1 MTGFRTWSTGDTVS
15 AADFVSYIAT
25 QVITVFS
32 TATARDAAITS
43 PAEGM
48 FAYTTTTPANTLSFY
63 DGSSWVATSLTA
75 DLTGVT
81 AGTNIDVTNPTG
93 PVPTVTLAI
102 DAAVNV
108 GSDGSGVDM
117 TFHSGTAG
125 DYMMWDASEEKLII
139 EGTNGATALDVTDG
153 NVVVGDGTLTIGSDG
168 AGEDVTFHSGTAGD
182 YMQWDSSEEKLIL
195 EGTNGATVLD
205 VTDGNVLIGDGNL
218 TINGASPIVFEGATP
233 DVHET
238 TIAVTDPTADRTIT
252 LPDATGTVSLTDGI
266 VFSGSTANG
275 MLTFHDSATAAV
287 ESTCVMDG
295 TTLTLSAAGGGL
307 NLSGGLASGVATTL
321 DDYEEGFWT
330 CALTASG
337 SGSITVNTGSDQGS
351 YTKVGK
357 VVHVQGLFT
366 VSAISSPVGTL
377 RVGGLPFTST
387 TVAEQPDMG
396 SMMGTVVNLANAK
409 TGIITKLH
417 PNGTFFD
424 MNAGGGGTAEDATLA
439 DDVDTDTYFLISGSY
454 VASA

>member
-153 NVVVGDGTLTIGSDG
+153 NVVV
-168 AGEDVTFHSGTAGD
+168 
-182 YMQWDSSEEKLIL
+182 
-195 EGTNGATVLD
+195 
-205 VTDGNVLIGDGNL
+205 GDGNL

-396 SMMGTVVNLANAK
+396 GSNMGTVLDLVNAK
-409 TGIITKLH
+409 SGIHTH
-417 PNGTFFD
+417 VHANTTFMD
-424 MNAGGGGTAEDATLA
+424 MNAGAGGTAQDASLA
-439 DDVDTDTYFLISGSY
+439 DDVDTGTSFLISGSY
-454 VASA
+454 VANA